1 MKSSGKFLPVLAVLV
16 AATASCGDVVRQGQS
31 PVMLVMDALEGSPGH
46 TDLQPFSHTLFADVL
61 TNVTSPAPCS
71 PETPCATVFADVGRV
86 TLRLIPKD
94 ITGPAPSSNNAVTI
108 TRYRVRYI
116 RADGRNTPG
125 VDVPYAF
132 DGASTGTVPPNGT
145 LQLGF
150 ELVRHI
156 AKEESPLVQLILN
169 PNIITTIAEVTF
181 FGRDQVG
188 NDISVTGLIQVN
200 FGNFG
205 L

>member
-1 MKSSGKFLPVLAVLV
+1 MKRSLTSILVFGLA
-16 AATASCGDVVRQGQS
+16 AAAASCGEVVRQGQS
-31 PVMLVMDALEGSPGH
+31 PVLLVIDRLEGSSGSTTPE
-46 TDLQPFSHTLFADVL
+46 PFSNPLYSDVL
-61 TNVTSPAPCS
+61 TRVTSPAPCT
-71 PETPCATVFADVGRV
+71 PEAPCYTIFSDAGRV

-94 ITGPAPSSNNAVTI
+94 ITGPEPSSNNAVTI

-125 VDVPYAF
+125 VDVPYGF
-132 DGASTGTVPPNGT
+132 DGAATGTVPADGD
-145 LQLGF
+145 LDLSF
-150 ELVRHI
+150 ELVRHV
-156 AKEESPLVQLILN
+156 AKQEAPLATLV
-169 PNIITTIAEVTF
+169 TDSSTISTLAEVTF

-188 NDISVTGLIQVN
+188 NDISVTGMIQVN